1 MEDLRIHSEE
11 NKREKAILV
20 GIDTGLYDAEESIN
34 ELKLLAD
41 TAGADTVGEI
51 IQSRP
56 SPDTVTY
63 VGSGKIEEINNLLAY
78 TDADLLIFDDE
89 LTPIQQRNIENLTK
103 VKVIDRT
110 VLILDIFAK
119 RARTREGRLQ
129 VELAQLQYK
138 RTRLTGKGTS
148 LSRLG
153 GGIGTR
159 GPGENKLET
168 DRRHIQRRIAA
179 IRREMKQIEKRRNE
193 LRERREKDGVET
205 VVLVGYTNAGKSTLM
220 NRLTDAGVLTEDRLF
235 ATLDP
240 TSRALIL
247 PSGRKVMLI
256 DTVGFIQRLPHN
268 LVEAFHS
275 TLEEATGADLILNIC
290 DASSPFCGDHLKVTE
305 ELLKELGARE
315 IPVISVFNKSD
326 LLTISEK
333 EMLFRKP
340 VQVEISALRGTG
352 INELLEMIDSN
363 LPKNRVRKTFLFPF
377 ENLSP
382 AAELR
387 EDGTVYK
394 EEYTENG
401 LLLDIQCHK
410 NLVGKYKEYIIN

>member
-1 MEDLRIHSEE
+1 MEELKATPEE
-11 NKREKAILV
+11 TKEKAILI
-20 GIDTGLYDAEESIN
+20 GIDTGKYDAEESIR
-34 ELKLLAD
+34 ELRLLAD
-41 TAGADTVGEI
+41 TAGAVTVGEI
-51 IQSRP
+51 IQNRP

-63 VGSGKIEEINNLLAY
+63 VGSGKIEEIKNLLAY

-89 LTPIQQRNIENLTK
+89 LSPIQQRNIENLTDT
-103 VKVIDRT
+103 KVIDRT
-110 VLILDIFAK
+110 VLILDIFAG
-119 RARTREGRLQ
+119 RARTKEGRLQ

-168 DRRHIQRRIAA
+168 DRRHINRRIAS

-193 LRERREKDGVET
+193 LRLRRKKDGVET

-220 NRLTDAGVLTEDRLF
+220 NRLTGAGVLTEDRLF

-240 TSRALIL
+240 TSRALEL

-275 TLEEATGADLILNIC
+275 TLEETKDADLILNIC
-290 DASSPFCGDHLKVTE
+290 DASSPYCGDHLKVTE
-305 ELLKELGARE
+305 DLLTELGAGE

-326 LLTISEK
+326 LLTESEK

-340 VQVEISALRGTG
+340 NRVEISALRGTG
-352 INELLEMIDSN
+352 INELLRKIDET
-363 LPKNRVRKTFLFPF
+363 LPRNRVRRTFLFPF
-377 ENLSP
+377 SDFSP

-387 EDGTVYK
+387 GDGTVFR
-394 EEYTENG
+394 EEYREDG
-401 LLLDIQCHK
+401 LLLDIQCHE
-410 NLVGKYKEYIIN
+410 NLAGKYRKYIVE